1 VAKKQIVELSDFIS
15 LKDILKPKKLVSQRV
30 RINGLKLEIA
40 RPIDSRKL
48 PSRFK
53 SLF

>member
-1 VAKKQIVELSDFIS
+1 MAKKYAVKLDDSIS
-15 LKDILKPKKLVSQRV
+15 LKDIIKPKKLVSQSIV
-30 RINGLKLEIA
+30 INGLRLEIA

-53 SLF
+53 SLL